1 MRPTTVLLTG
11 FLMLTGLPAAAQQS
25 FGGPGQDPEVMN
37 YRLSM
42 EKLRKLV
49 QMQRAFN
56 AASAKD
62 PQLFDK
68 INQESQASEK
78 KNGGPLTVAQKV
90 AILERYPGA
99 QRAFTSVGGSAR
111 DWLLSLEAMGNAYV
125 TIAAREGT
133 VTGPPPA
140 TDAQRA
146 NVALLDANQAE
157 FEKILEELD
166 QLTDQ
171 LAQ

>member
-1 MRPTTVLLTG
+1 MRQAVVLLTG
-11 FLMLTGLPAAAQQS
+11 FLVLMPLPASAQES
-25 FGGPGQDPEVMN
+25 SGRTKQDPEVMN

-49 QMQRAFN
+49 EMQRAFN
-56 AASAKD
+56 AANAKH
-62 PQLFDK
+62 PQLFEK
-68 INQESQASEK
+68 LNQESEASEK
-78 KNGGPLTVAQKV
+78 KSGGSLTIAQKV
-90 AILERYPGA
+90 AIMERYPEA
-99 QRAFTSVGGSAR
+99 QRAFASVGGSAR
-111 DWLLSLEAMGNAYV
+111 DWLLTFEAMGNAYV

-157 FEKILEELD
+157 FQKILEELD

-171 LAQ
+171 LAE